1 VAPLVRRVL
10 VVAGA
15 AILLLIL
22 VGATYQGVA
31 TALERRRFP
40 HPGRLID
47 VGGYQLHLQCT
58 GAGAPTVVLEASGA
72 TMSAAW
78 ARVQNA
84 VAATTR
90 TCSYD
95 RAGLGWSEA
104 GDAPFSPEDA
114 APQLHELLTK
124 ADERGPFIVA
134 GAEFGAALAR
144 LYASRYPDETAA
156 LVLINVPGASV
167 TVAAETPSARF
178 LAFAPWLARTG
189 ALRVARTWSSSV
201 RGLPEPAAGEL
212 RSFLN
217 RPDHLARASNELSR
231 WDRTVALSDAAALP
245 RDLPVVQVE
254 VEGRNRI
261 GLLADA
267 RNANDVSDAIVR
279 AVRRARSTVRGN

>member
-1 VAPLVRRVL
+1 VASLVRRGL
-10 VVAGA
+10 VIAGA

-40 HPGRLID
+40 HQGRLID
-47 VGGYQLHLQCT
+47 VGGHQLHLRCT
-58 GAGAPTVVLEASGA
+58 GAGTPTVVLEAPAA
-72 TMSAAW
+72 TMSAVW
-78 ARVQNA
+78 ARVQNT

-104 GDAPFSPEDA
+104 GDAPFSPQEA

-144 LYASRYPDETAA
+144 LYATRYPGEIAA
-156 LVLINVPGASV
+156 LVLIDVPGASV
-167 TVAAETPSARF
+167 TGAAETPSARF

-217 RPDHLARASNELSR
+217 RPDHLARASNELSS
-231 WDRTVALSDAAALP
+231 WDRTVALSDAAPLP
-245 RDLPVVQVE
+245 RDLGLLQVE

-267 RNANDVSDAIVR
+267 RNAGDVSDAIVR

>member
-10 VVAGA
+10 VTAGL
-15 AILLLIL
+15 AILFLIL
-22 VGATYQGVA
+22 IGATYQGVA
-31 TALERRRFP
+31 TSLERRRFP

-58 GAGAPTVVLEASGA
+58 GAGTPTVVLEAPA
-72 TMSAAW
+72 AAMSAAW

-104 GDAPFSPEDA
+104 GDVPFSPETA
-114 APQLHELLTK
+114 APQLHDLLAK

-134 GAEFGAALAR
+134 GAEFGAPLAR
-144 LYASRYPDETAA
+144 LYASRYPSETAA

-167 TVAAETPSARF
+167 TGAADTPSARF
-178 LAFAPWLARTG
+178 LAFAPWFARTG
-189 ALRVARTWSSSV
+189 ALRFARTWSSSV
-201 RGLPEPAAGEL
+201 RGLPEPAAGAL

-217 RPDHLARASNELSR
+217 RPDHLTRASNELST
-231 WDRTVALSDAAALP
+231 WDRAVALSEAAPLP
-245 RDLPVVQVE
+245 RDLPVAQVE

-261 GLLADA
+261 ALLADP
-267 RNANDVSDAIVR
+267 RNASDIADAIVR